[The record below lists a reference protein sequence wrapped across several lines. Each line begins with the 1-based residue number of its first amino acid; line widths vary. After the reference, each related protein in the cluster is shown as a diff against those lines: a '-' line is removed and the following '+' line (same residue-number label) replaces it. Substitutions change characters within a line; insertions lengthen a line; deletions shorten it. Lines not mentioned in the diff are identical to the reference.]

1 MPVFH
6 YPVDLP
12 ISSRREEIVAT
23 IARHQVVVL
32 CGETGSGKTT
42 QLPKMCWE
50 ARGEK
55 QRGLIG
61 CTQPR
66 RVAATSIARRVAE
79 ETGFTF
85 GREIGCKIRFQDQ
98 TGPETRIKFMTDGI
112 LLAEIQ
118 GDPMLRGYST
128 LILDEAHE
136 RSLNIDFLLG
146 HLISIL
152 PKRPDLHVVIT
163 SATIDTAA
171 FSKAFG
177 NAPVIEVSG
186 RSYPV
191 EIRHLPL
198 SHWGEKENDDEDPG
212 HIESAV
218 AAAESCLGESNDGD
232 VLIFLPTERDIREA
246 VDLLGGRL
254 RGRAEVLAL
263 YGRLPAA
270 EQQKVF
276 QPGPHRR
283 VIVSTNVAETSV
295 TIPRITHVV
304 DSGLA
309 RMSRYNP
316 RTRTKRLPIEAI
328 SQSSANQR
336 AGRAGRVRPG
346 VCIRLYDEKDF
357 LSRDAYTTPEIQRAN
372 LAEVILRLKAFR
384 LGEVES
390 FPFIDPPAPA
400 AIRAGHQL
408 LHELGA
414 LGDTEALTPLGRSLA
429 RLPVDP
435 TLARMLLQAREEN
448 VLPEM
453 LVIASG
459 MSVPDPRERP
469 DDAREKAAAAHKAFA
484 APRSD
489 FLSLL
494 RIWMAMPPPGSGSSA
509 MRKFCNRHYLSFA
522 RTREWRDLWRQLA
535 ESMDATDLIRSWDG
549 ERTIDEDAVHR
560 CILSG
565 HLGHIA
571 RREERNLYK
580 ASGQRQ
586 VAVFPGSQLHEKPF
600 KDKPTEKGKSPR
612 QPEWIVAGE
621 IVQTSRLFA
630 RMIAAIDPEWA
641 IKLGEHL
648 IQTKY
653 GEPHWDEK
661 AERVLCLERVLLYGL
676 ELRRR
681 SIDFGKVDPDA
692 ATDLFIRGALLAD
705 DSPVTHSFRAHNQ
718 RLFHKMTTAL
728 GRLRGSRKFAVE
740 EAFFRFYK
748 SRLPPISSTH
758 DLNAWLRQQWKGNPE
773 VLLARE
779 EDLETGDEFADATAL
794 FPDAVPLANT
804 VLPVDYHYRPGE
816 ERDGVTLR
824 VPAPVAA
831 HLEEGSLLWM
841 VPGLREDLLRHLLR
855 SLPKPLRKRLL
866 PIEARARE
874 IAINF
879 QPGSG
884 DFLTNLASYLNRHH
898 GIEASAS
905 DFSTADLPDHL
916 RPRLE
921 IIDAKGKNLA
931 SGRDLATLQK
941 LVRSNEIRPDNWEKV
956 ARAFAR
962 PGLTTWS
969 FGDIPL
975 LVEIDRH
982 EDMATHG
989 HPGLL
994 TDEDG
999 VTLMLFRT
1007 ATEADRAS
1015 RHGIRRLAE
1024 RALAKDIAWLT
1035 KELKSLRPVE
1045 TRKPEPARAWGEA
1058 LSALPMLRAKT
1069 ATAASQEGIADL
1081 PTQALEHILAFA
1093 LRLEPPRPLAENRFR
1108 TLCIEAAKS
1117 FAKLAHRVKHLL
1129 EEIEAARQSYLHSG
1143 KRHPG
1148 WENDLARLAPPDLL
1162 ARVPHDWLPEIPR
1175 YLKALTLRSERATL
1189 QPARDQE
1196 RARLIAPWVE
1206 ASSRVPEEHRESY
1219 HWMLEEYRV
1228 SVFAQELG
1236 TRFPVSPKRLEKLLG
1251 TES

>member
-1 MPVFH
+1 MPAFR
-6 YPVDLP
+6 YPDDLP
-12 ISSRREEIVAT
+12 ISARREEIVVA
-23 IARHQVVVL
+23 IARHQVIVL

-50 ARGEK
+50 ARG
-55 QRGLIG
+55 QTHRGIIG

-79 ETGFTF
+79 ETGFSF

-98 TGPETRIKFMTDGI
+98 TGPETRVKFMTDGI
-112 LLAEIQ
+112 LLAEAQ
-118 GDPMLRGYST
+118 NDPLLRAYST

-152 PKRPDLHVVIT
+152 PRRPDLHVVIT

-177 NAPVIEVSG
+177 GAPVIEVSG

-198 SHWGEKENDDEDPG
+198 SHWGESEDDDEDPG
-212 HIESAV
+212 HVEAAA
-218 AAAESCLGESNDGD
+218 AAAESCLAESPDGD
-232 VLIFLPTERDIREA
+232 VLVFLPTERDIREA
-246 VDLLGGRL
+246 VDLLEGRL
-254 RGRAEVLAL
+254 GSRAEVLAL

-276 QPGPHRR
+276 QPGPRR
-283 VIVSTNVAETSV
+283 RIIVSTNVAETSV

-316 RTRTKRLPIEAI
+316 RTRTKRLPIEPI

-357 LSRDAYTTPEIQRAN
+357 SDRDAFTTPEIQRAN

-384 LGEVES
+384 LGEIET

-400 AIRAGHQL
+400 SIRAGHQL

-414 LGDTEALTPLGRSLA
+414 LGDTDDLTPLGRSLA
-429 RLPVDP
+429 RFPVDP
-435 TLARMLLQAREEN
+435 TLARMLMQAREEK
-448 VLPEM
+448 VLPEL

-469 DDAREKAAAAHKAFA
+469 DDGREKAAAAHKAFA

-509 MRKFCNRHYLSFA
+509 MRKFCNKHYLSFA
-522 RTREWRDLWRQLA
+522 RAREWRDLWRQLA
-535 ESMDATDLIRSWDG
+535 ESMDATREIRPWAP
-549 ERTIDEDAVHR
+549 ERRIDEDAVHR
-560 CILSG
+560 CILAG
-565 HLGHIA
+565 HLGHVA

-586 VAVFPGSQLHEKPF
+586 VAVFPGSQLHEKPS
-600 KDKPTEKGKSPR
+600 KEKSPAKGAPRR
-612 QPEWIVAGE
+612 QPEWIMAGE

-641 IKLGEHL
+641 ILLGQHL
-648 IQTKY
+648 IQTKF

-661 AERVLCLERVLLYGL
+661 AERVLCLERVLLHGL

-681 SIDFGKVDPDA
+681 SIDFGKVDADA

-705 DSPVTHSFRAHNQ
+705 ESPVTHGFHAHNR

-728 GRLRGSRKFAVE
+728 SCLRAGRMDAVE

-748 SRLPPISSTH
+748 TRLPKVSSVH
-758 DLNAWLRQQWKGNPE
+758 DLNAWLRQRLKETPDI
-773 VLLARE
+773 LRARE
-779 EDLETGDEFADATAL
+779 RDLEMGDDFAGAAAL
-794 FPDAVPLANT
+794 FPERVPVANT

-831 HLEEGSLLWM
+831 HLQEGALLWM
-841 VPGLREDLLRHLLR
+841 VPGLREELLRNLLR

-866 PIEARARE
+866 PIESKARE
-874 IAINF
+874 IADCF
-879 QPGSG
+879 QPGDG
-884 DFLTNLASYLNRHH
+884 DFLTSLAAHLRSRY
-898 GIEASAS
+898 GIVAAAA
-905 DFSTADLPDHL
+905 DFSTTGLPDHL
-916 RPRLE
+916 RPRVE
-921 IIDAKGKNLA
+921 ITDRRGKILA
-931 SGRDLATLQK
+931 SGRDLADLQER
-941 LVRSNEIRPDNWEKV
+941 VRANDIRPDNWEKIS
-956 ARAFAR
+956 RAFVR
-962 PGLTTWS
+962 PGLKEWS

-975 LVEIDRH
+975 LVETDRH
-982 EDMATHG
+982 DGMAIHG
-989 HPGLL
+989 HPGLSL
-994 TDEDG
+994 DGDG
-999 VTLMLFRT
+999 VALLLFRT
-1007 ATEADRAS
+1007 PAEADRES
-1015 RHGIRRLAE
+1015 RPAIRWLAE
-1024 RALAKDIAWLT
+1024 RALGKDIAWLAR
-1035 KELKSLRPVE
+1035 ELKSLRPPQS
-1045 TRKPEPARAWGEA
+1045 RKPEPARAWGEA
-1058 LSALPMLRAKT
+1058 LASVPIRPGGGQGAATTLP
-1069 ATAASQEGIADL
+1069 DL
-1081 PTQALEHILAFA
+1081 PSQALEHILAHT
-1093 LRLEPPRPLAENRFR
+1093 LRLDPPRPLQESRFR
-1108 TLCIEAAKS
+1108 DLCAAATKS
-1117 FAKLAHRVKHLL
+1117 FAPLAHRVKSLL
-1129 EEIEAARQSYLHSG
+1129 SEIEEARQAYLRAG
-1143 KRHPG
+1143 KRHAG
-1148 WENDLARLAPPDLL
+1148 WENDLARLVPPDLL
-1162 ARVPHDWLPEIPR
+1162 ATVPHTWLPEIPR
-1175 YLKALTLRSERATL
+1175 YLKALALRSERASL

-1196 RARLIAPWVE
+1196 RARLVAPWVE
-1206 ASSRVPEEHRESY
+1206 AATRVPAENAEPYR
-1219 HWMLEEYRV
+1219 WMLEEYRV

-1236 TRFPVSPKRLEKLLG
+1236 TRLPVSPKRLEKLLG
-1251 TES
+1251 GKD

>member
-6 YPVDLP
+6 YPADLP
-12 ISSRREEIVAT
+12 ISARREEIVAA

-50 ARGEK
+50 ARGER
-55 QRGLIG
+55 QRGIIG

-79 ETGFTF
+79 ETGFSF

-98 TGPETRIKFMTDGI
+98 TGPETRVKFMTDGI

-118 GDPMLRGYST
+118 NDPRLRGYST
-128 LILDEAHE
+128 IILDEAHE

-152 PKRPDLHVVIT
+152 PERPDLHVVIT

-191 EIRHLPL
+191 DIRHLPL
-198 SHWGEKENDDEDPG
+198 AHWGENEDDDEDPG
-212 HIESAV
+212 HVESAV
-218 AAAESCLGESNDGD
+218 AAAESCLDESDDGD
-232 VLIFLPTERDIREA
+232 VLVFLPTERDIREA
-246 VDLLGGRL
+246 IDLLDGRL
-254 RGRAEVLAL
+254 RARAEVLAL

-276 QPGPHRR
+276 HPGPRR
-283 VIVSTNVAETSV
+283 RIIVATNVAETSV

-328 SQSSANQR
+328 SRSSANQR

-384 LGEVES
+384 LGEIET

-414 LGDTEALTPLGRSLA
+414 LGDTGDLTPLGRSLA

-435 TLARMLLQAREEN
+435 TLARMLVQAREEN
-448 VLPEM
+448 VLPEL

-469 DDAREKAAAAHKAFA
+469 DDAREKAAAAHQAFA

-494 RIWMAMPPPGSGSSA
+494 RIWMAMPPPGSGGSA
-509 MRKFCNRHYLSFA
+509 MRKFCNKHYLSFA

-535 ESMDATDLIRSWDG
+535 ESMDAADEIRPWNPG
-549 ERTIDEDAVHR
+549 RRIDEDAVHR
-560 CILSG
+560 CILAG

-586 VAVFPGSQLHEKPF
+586 VAVFPGSQLHEKPV
-600 KDKPTEKGKSPR
+600 KEKKPENGKPAR

-630 RMIAAIDPEWA
+630 RMIAAIDAEWV
-641 IKLGEHL
+641 IQLGPHL
-648 IQTKY
+648 VQTKY

-661 AERVLCLERVLLYGL
+661 AERVLCLERVLLHGL

-681 SIDFGKVDPDA
+681 SIDFGKVDPEA

-705 DSPVTHSFRAHNQ
+705 DSPVTHGFRAHNQ

-728 GRLRGSRKFAVE
+728 GRLRGSRLFAVE
-740 EAFFRFYK
+740 EAIFHYYK
-748 SRLPPISSTH
+748 SRLPAVSSTH
-758 DLNAWLRQQWKGNPE
+758 DLNAWLRPRLKDHPDI
-773 VLLARE
+773 LKARE
-779 EDLETGDEFADATAL
+779 EDLEIGEEFAGAAAL
-794 FPDAVPLANT
+794 FPDRVPLANT

-831 HLEEGSLLWM
+831 HLEEGALLWM

-855 SLPKPLRKRLL
+855 ALPKPLRKRLL

-874 IAINF
+874 IAGNF
-879 QPGSG
+879 QPGAG
-884 DFLTNLASYLNRHH
+884 DFLTQLAVYLRRCYDV
-898 GIEASAS
+898 EAGAA
-905 DFSTADLPDHL
+905 DFSTTGLPDHL

-921 IIDAKGKNLA
+921 IIDRKGKTLA
-931 SGRDLATLQK
+931 SGRDLAGLQQ
-941 LVRSNEIRPDNWEKV
+941 LVRANEIRPDNWENV

-962 PGLTTWS
+962 PGLTEWS
-969 FGDIPL
+969 FGDVPL
-975 LVEIDRH
+975 LVDIDRH
-982 EDMATHG
+982 DGMATHG

-994 TDEDG
+994 ADEHG

-1007 ATEADRAS
+1007 AIEADRAS
-1015 RHGIRRLAE
+1015 RPAIRRLAE
-1024 RALAKDIAWLT
+1024 RALGKDIAWLA
-1035 KELKSLRPVE
+1035 KELKSPRPPLA
-1045 TRKPEPARAWGEA
+1045 RKPEPARAWGDA
-1058 LSALPMLRAKT
+1058 LAALPALPSAGANGGDSR
-1069 ATAASQEGIADL
+1069 EVPDL
-1081 PTQALEHILAFA
+1081 PSQALEHILAFA
-1093 LRLEPPRPLAENRFR
+1093 LRLEPPRPLEETRFR
-1108 TLCIEAAKS
+1108 DLCATATKS
-1117 FAKLAHRVKHLL
+1117 FARLAHRVKQLL
-1129 EEIEAARQSYLHSG
+1129 AEIEENRQAYLRAG

-1148 WENDLARLAPPDLL
+1148 WENDLARLVPSDLL
-1162 ARVPHDWLPEIPR
+1162 LRVPHDWLPEIPR
-1175 YLKALTLRSERATL
+1175 YLKALAIRSERASL

-1206 ASSRVPEEHRESY
+1206 AAVRVPEENREFY
-1219 HWMLEEYRV
+1219 RWMLEEYRV

-1236 TRFPVSPKRLEKLLG
+1236 TRVPVSPKRLEKFLDG
-1251 TES
+1251 QV

>member
-1 MPVFH
+1 MEGFRPVPVFH
-6 YPVDLP
+6 YPPDLP
-12 ISSRREEIVAT
+12 ISARREEIVAS

-50 ARGEK
+50 ARGGK
-55 QRGLIG
+55 TRGIIG

-98 TGPETRIKFMTDGI
+98 SGPETKVKFMTDGI
-112 LLAEIQ
+112 LLAEVQ
-118 GDPMLRGYST
+118 GDPLLRAYST

-152 PKRPDLHVVIT
+152 PARPDLHLVIT

-177 NAPVIEVSG
+177 HAPVIEVSG

-198 SHWGEKENDDEDPG
+198 AHWGENEEDDEDPG
-212 HIESAV
+212 HVEAAV
-218 AAAESCLGESNDGD
+218 AAAESCLEESNDGD
-232 VLIFLPTERDIREA
+232 VLVFLPTERDIREA
-246 VDLLGGRL
+246 VDLLDGRL
-254 RGRAEVLAL
+254 RGQAEVLAL
-263 YGRLPAA
+263 YGRLPSA

-276 QPGPHRR
+276 QPGPRRR

-316 RTRTKRLPIEAI
+316 RTRTKRLPIEPI
-328 SQSSANQR
+328 SRSSANQR

-346 VCIRLYDEKDF
+346 VCIRLYAEKDF
-357 LSRDAYTTPEIQRAN
+357 LTRDAFTTPEIQRAN
-372 LAEVILRLKAFR
+372 LAEVILRMKAFR
-384 LGEVES
+384 LGEIES
-390 FPFIDPPAPA
+390 FPFIDPPAA
-400 AIRAGHQL
+400 ASIRAGHQL

-414 LGDTEALTPLGRSLA
+414 IGDTEDLTPLGRSLA

-435 TLARMLLQAREEN
+435 TLARMLLQARDEN

-469 DDAREKAAAAHKAFA
+469 DDEREKAARAHEKFA

-494 RIWMAMPPPGSGSSA
+494 RIWMSMPPPGSGTSA
-509 MRKFCNRHYLSFA
+509 MRKFCRQSYLSFA

-535 ESMDATDLIRSWDG
+535 ESMDAASEIRAWDP
-549 ERTIDEDAVHR
+549 ERRIDEDAVHR
-560 CILSG
+560 CILAG

-580 ASGQRQ
+580 ATGQR
-586 VAVFPGSQLHEKPF
+586 VAAVFPGSQLHEKPL
-600 KDKPTEKGKSPR
+600 KEKGPEKGKPPR

-630 RMIAAIDPEWA
+630 RMLAAIDPEWA
-641 IKLGEHL
+641 IRLGAHL
-648 IQTKY
+648 VQTKY

-661 AERVLCLERVLLYGL
+661 AGRVLCLERVLLHGL

-681 SIDFGKVDPDA
+681 AIDFGKVDPDA
-692 ATDLFIRGALLAD
+692 ATDLFIRGALLTD
-705 DSPVTHSFRAHNQ
+705 DSPVSHGFRVHNQ

-728 GRLRGSRKFAVE
+728 ARLRGNRMFAVE

-748 SRLPPISSTH
+748 SRLPPVSSTH
-758 DLNAWLRQQWKGNPE
+758 DLNAWLRPRLKDQPDI
-773 VLLARE
+773 LRARE
-779 EDLETGDEFADATAL
+779 EDLETGDEFAEAAAL
-794 FPDAVPLANT
+794 FPDAVPVANT

-831 HLEEGSLLWM
+831 HLEEGELLWM

-874 IAINF
+874 IAESF
-879 QPGSG
+879 HPGSG
-884 DFLTNLASYLNRHH
+884 GFLTHLASHLQTRYRITAAA
-898 GIEASAS
+898 G
-905 DFSTADLPDHL
+905 DFSTSGLPDHL

-921 IIDAKGKNLA
+921 ITDHKGITLA
-931 SGRDLATLQK
+931 SGRDLASLQQ
-941 LVRSNEIRPDNWEKV
+941 LVRANEIRPDNWDKV

-962 PGLTTWS
+962 PGLREWS
-969 FGDIPL
+969 FGDVPL

-982 EDMATHG
+982 DGMATHG
-989 HPGLL
+989 HPGLRI
-994 TDEDG
+994 EGDG
-999 VTLMLFRT
+999 ITLLLFRT
-1007 ATEADRAS
+1007 AAEADRAS
-1015 RHGIRRLAE
+1015 TPAIRWLAE
-1024 RALAKDIAWLT
+1024 RAIGKDIAWLA
-1035 KELKSLRPVE
+1035 KELKSLSPAPG
-1045 TRKPEPARAWGEA
+1045 RKAEPARAWGDA
-1058 LSALPMLRAKT
+1058 LAAVPVRSAGGET
-1069 ATAASQEGIADL
+1069 TDL
-1081 PTQALEHILAFA
+1081 PAQAMEHILSFA
-1093 LRLEPPRPLAENRFR
+1093 LRLEPPRPLEESRFR
-1108 TLCIEAAKS
+1108 ELCANATRS
-1117 FAKLAHRVKHLL
+1117 FARLAHRVKQLHG
-1129 EEIEAARQSYLHSG
+1129 EIEDARQAYLRAGH
-1143 KRHPG
+1143 RHPG
-1148 WENDLARLAPPDLL
+1148 WENDLARLVPPDLL
-1162 ARVPHDWLPEIPR
+1162 ATVPHDWLPEIPR
-1175 YLKALTLRSERATL
+1175 YLRALGIRSERARL

-1196 RARLIAPWVE
+1196 RARLVAPWAE
-1206 ASSRVPEEHRESY
+1206 AAARVPEEHRESY
-1219 HWMLEEYRV
+1219 RWMLEEYRV

-1236 TRFPVSPKRLEKLLG
+1236 TRVPVSPKRLEKWITG
-1251 TES
+1251 T